1 MPILRLLAM
10 PQLSVGGSIL
20 LLTADVIGK
29 GTPHAVEHSARLIL
43 SALKIATH
51 PLPHSVQW
59 SALVVAFVTDSFL
72 AFVGATLARY
82 YALCFHVLH
91 RRAGKHSFGARHGS
105 AIRADVDCANG
116 LAIDRVQCHDPDRI
130 ATLIVSQVVA
140 RAVEAR
146 SGFVGNMTGHLKRT
160 ARIEIQPRSLN
171 GRAFARADDRA
182 GTIRG
187 HLPILNLNFADPA
200 PIGDQDSPRC
210 RLRIAMCSGDGDDM
224 INSIAVDVYAHDAK
238 RVVSA
243 QPFLRQ
249 SGRGEKHERSQC
261 SPHARD

>member
-91 RRAGKHSFGARHGS
+91 RRAGKHSFGSRHGS
-105 AIRADVDCANG
+105 AICADVDCANG
-116 LAIDRVQCHDPDRI
+116 LATYCVQRHDPDRI
-130 ATLIVSQVVA
+130 ATLIVSQSVA

-146 SGFVGNMTGHLKRT
+146 SGFVGNMTGHLKCT

-171 GRAFARADDRA
+171 GRAFARAHNRA
-182 GTIRG
+182 GTVRG
-187 HLPILNLNFADPA
+187 DLPILDLNFTDPA
-200 PIGDQDSPRC
+200 IAAPIIDQKSPRC
-210 RLRIAMCSGDGDDM
+210 RLRIAVCSGDGDDM
-224 INSIAVDVYAHDAK
+224 INSIAVDVHAHDTK
-238 RVVSA
+238 CVVSA
-243 QPFLRQ
+243 QPLLRQ
-249 SGRGEKHERSQC
+249 SRRDEKHECGQ
-261 SPHARD
+261 